1 MESRA
6 VLVESDGIYC
16 KNIEEAFSEV
26 SVMEPDTRSF
36 VMMKGHLLKILRFQ
50 LSIVREIR
58 CW

>member
-26 SVMEPDTRSF
+26 SVELNQ
-36 VMMKGHLLKILRFQ
+36 LLAFT
-50 LSIVREIR
+50 ENR
-58 CW
+58 CPFLV